1 MGIEPADAIRLA
13 RLESRD
19 LNIMPLVPLSGPAE
33 VLMGQ
38 LRVERVTQAEAQQAI
53 EQFLQSCAALSREDH
68 QIQFDSLLGV
78 VDESPTGPACFLSV
92 VCGALLEQG
101 ALPGRMGSVVH
112 RLLGELLPPAAYL
125 IRECQKREPGATPS
139 PPLTEQEQEEQSA
152 QRQAHSFEELSAAH
166 PLAREAWDNLGAFW
180 PAGVAIYSRDVAAR
194 VKAREYLPL
203 IHVLADRH
211 EGGHWLSKLLPV
223 LDNEPLVVI
232 DPAREVGVVVRMSGV
247 ADNFQLHTLLMNTFP
262 RRWLERRR
270 VSETAVAVAMG
281 LGPQQSGEVVTGRW
295 NLYQASAL
303 GPEGR
308 LASDSIQSSEHW
320 IWGEGTPTEISLI
333 DGHRVVLLG
342 SPSHNRS
349 WRSVRLFSSLK
360 AGLHDM
366 QVLDKVGV
374 RGWLQQIRAAAPQ

>member
-1 MGIEPADAIRLA
+1 
-13 RLESRD
+13 
-19 LNIMPLVPLSGPAE
+19 MPLVPLSGPAE
-33 VLMGQ
+33 VLMGR
-38 LRVERVTQAEAQQAI
+38 LRAERVTQAEAQRAI
-53 EQFLQSCAALSREDH
+53 EQFLQSCAGLAREDH

-101 ALPGRMGSVVH
+101 ALPGRMGAIVH

-125 IRECQKREPGATPS
+125 IRECQKHERGATPS
-139 PPLTEQEQEEQSA
+139 QSMTEQEQEEQTA
-152 QRQAHSFEELSAAH
+152 QRQAQSFEELSAAH
-166 PLAREAWDNLGAFW
+166 PLGREAWDNLGAFW

-232 DPAREVGVVVRMSGV
+232 DPAREVGIAARMSGV
-247 ADNFQLHTLLMNTFP
+247 ADCFQLHTLLMHSFP
-262 RRWLERRR
+262 RRWLEGRR
-270 VSETAVAVAMG
+270 VSQTAVAMAVG
-281 LGPQQSGEVVTGRW
+281 QGPQQSGEVITGRW

-308 LASDSIQSSEHW
+308 LASDGMQSPEHW
-320 IWGEGTPTEISLI
+320 IWGEGTPTDIHVI

-342 SPSHNRS
+342 PPSYIRS
-349 WRSVRLFSSLK
+349 WPSVRLFSSLQ
-360 AGLHDM
+360 AGLHDV
-366 QVLDKVGV
+366 QVLDKAGV
-374 RGWLQQIRAAAPQ
+374 RGWLQKILAAAPK